1 MRTLTYQFDL
11 VSHLVQRDFR
21 LHYTGSM
28 LGILWS
34 VVLPLVQLLVF
45 VFLFKR
51 VVPLDID
58 DYPAFVFS
66 ALLPWTWFNNCVSSA
81 GGLFTGNRDMLRR
94 PHFAPATLIIV
105 NTLSNLLTYLVSLP
119 ILLGVLA
126 WHGRTLSVA
135 LLVFPL
141 LLLIQSIL
149 LIGLGLIVATLNV
162 FYRDIQHLTRVALPL
177 FFYLIPVFYRPQQI
191 GTNYSEMLMMNP
203 IAVLIQSYRDVFF
216 FQRTP
221 EWDALFF
228 TAVASLVMGSLGYLI
243 YCRQQPHI
251 IDAL

>member
-1 MRTLTYQFDL
+1 
-11 VSHLVQRDFR
+11 
-21 LHYTGSM
+21 M

-66 ALLPWTWFNNCVSSA
+66 ALLPWTWFNNCLSSA

-126 WHGRTLSVA
+126 WHGRTVSVA